1 MHAFTVK
8 FQYLQI
14 PPLLPLLSISSTY
27 NFHPNCF
34 YRHIPVPANSNF
46 VTLPSVSTTCK
57 FQPHK
62 MHYFQFP
69 PCCLYCHIPVLA
81 ISTPFTAKFHYLQIQ
96 RPRCDR
102 RHVQNQ
108 IQRFSNRLICFPSC
122 LARIKY
128 QTSED
133 YKQKLLVCRLW
144 KLIFYVW
151 NNEGCNVGV
160 LIQLSF
166 FGRP

>member
-1 MHAFTVK
+1 MTFPDQTLCIHLYNIRVDHYYAVSMLKLPYIIMYGPIKLLHVFTVK

-14 PPLLPLLSISSTY
+14 PPLLPLLSISSTC
-27 NFHPNCF
+27 NFHPSCF

-69 PCCLYCHIPVLA
+69 PCCLYCHIPILA

-96 RPRCDR
+96 RP
-102 RHVQNQ
+102 HLGIPLQILVLLSAVTKGSQN
-108 IQRFSNRLICFPSC
+108 LYYCFH
-122 LARIKY
+122 
-128 QTSED
+128 TM
-133 YKQKLLVCRLW
+133 
-144 KLIFYVW
+144 
-151 NNEGCNVGV
+151 
-160 LIQLSF
+160 
-166 FGRP
+166 